1 VHAAVL
7 HEGGEMK
14 KKIYFFN
21 SLLIVIFLAMSYI
34 PAEPADEKTPGIQ
47 KSNEVVVITN
57 PKTPELNL
65 RIVFTEE
72 LSIGEVE
79 GDENYMFGKNIFFNT
94 DEDGNFYVSDLD
106 TYRILKYN
114 PDGKYL
120 LSIGRKGQGP
130 GEFGGLSFIGFDKD
144 KNIYT
149 NDAVNNRISFFDK
162 EGKYLRQIR
171 MTERYSQV
179 ILNSKNFIIASKFT
193 LSQEGKVQK
202 QTSLYG
208 LFDSEFNLIAELFK
222 DEIEIPLPTGVDASS
237 LGEYIAKIFSIS
249 AFRPLAITALAD
261 NDYIYLGYPDKY
273 QIDVYSP
280 DGKLFKKINRDYDP
294 IPVSKKD
301 KESFVK
307 MASENLPALLTED
320 IREKAFQN
328 IKYPKYKPAYQGLA
342 LMENG
347 WLAVIVNSIEDE
359 YTLLDIF
366 DQEGKYLAHFK
377 TPVPAAGIRAGL
389 LFFKNGKAYSV
400 VTEDDYRFVKR
411 YSIEIQEYKDGKWVS
426 KK

>member
-1 VHAAVL
+1 
-7 HEGGEMK
+7 MK
-14 KKIYFFN
+14 KNIYSFM
-21 SLLIVIFLAMSYI
+21 SLLIVIFLAMSYF
-34 PAEPADEKTPGIQ
+34 PAESAAEKTPGIQ
-47 KSNEVVVITN
+47 KPNEVAVITN
-57 PKTPELNL
+57 PKTPALNL

-79 GDENYMFGKNIFFNT
+79 GDENYMFGQNIFFNT
-94 DEDGNFYVSDLD
+94 DEDGNFYVSDLG
-106 TYRILKYN
+106 THRILKYDI
-114 PDGKYL
+114 DGKYL
-120 LSIGRKGQGP
+120 LSFGREGQGP
-130 GEFGGLSFIGFDKD
+130 GEFGTLSFVGFDKD

-149 NDAVNNRISFFDK
+149 NDALNNRISFFDK

-171 MTERYSQV
+171 LTERYSQV
-179 ILNSKNFIIASKFT
+179 ILNSKNFIIASTFT

-261 NDYIYLGYPDKY
+261 NDFIYLGYPEKY
-273 QIDVYSP
+273 EINVYSP
-280 DGKLFKKINRDYDP
+280 EGKLVKKINRDSDP
-294 IPVSKKD
+294 IPVRNKD

-307 MASENLPALLTED
+307 IVSENLPAIITED
-320 IREKAFQN
+320 IKEKAFQN
-328 IKYPKYKPAYQGLA
+328 IKYPKHKPAYQGLT

-347 WLAVIVNSIEDE
+347 WLAVIVDSVEDE
-359 YTLLDIF
+359 YTLIDIF

-377 TPVPAAGIRAGL
+377 TPVPAEGIRAGL

-411 YSIEIQEYKDGKWVS
+411 YSIEIHEFRDGKWVS